1 MKTLN
6 IGDLKARIPII
17 QGGMGVGI
25 SLSGLASAV
34 ANEGGIGVI
43 SAAGLGLLYKK
54 LCPDNYTKAGN
65 WGLKE
70 EIRKAREK
78 AKGIIGVNVM
88 VALSDF
94 AELVKTSIA
103 EKVDVIFSGAGLPLD
118 LPSFLKKDSVT
129 KLVPIVSSA
138 RAVRIICEK
147 WKSHYDYLPDA
158 VVLEGPKAGG
168 HLGYKENQLTD
179 EHYALEELLPQVVQ
193 EVSRFEEMYGKKI
206 PVIAA
211 GGIYTGEDI
220 KRVMDLGASGVQL
233 GTRFVTTNECDA
245 SESFKETYIQAKE
258 QDIEIIK
265 SPVGMPGRAIHCSFL
280 EKVKAG
286 LKQPK
291 VCPFNCI
298 KTCDI
303 SRSPY
308 CIVTALY
315 NAFKGNFENG
325 YAFAGSND
333 YYDKRSYTFIALAPV
348 VLWGFVLA
356 LINFFVSAEWF
367 WSVYIIQIINLSGAA
382 GDFFVTVKFSRL
394 PKEILIKDHG
404 VGMTVYAKE

>member
-65 WGLKE
+65 LGLKE

-138 RAVRIICEK
+138 RAVRIVCEK

-193 EVSRFEEMYGKKI
+193 EVSRLEEMYGKKI

-245 SESFKETYIQAKE
+245 SEAFKETYIQAKE

-308 CIVTALY
+308 CIVSALY

-325 YAFAGSND
+325 YAFAGSNAWRTTRIMSVHETITELLEGW
-333 YYDKRSYTFIALAPV
+333 KRASAPAVAPV
-348 VLWGFVLA
+348 
-356 LINFFVSAEWF
+356 
-367 WSVYIIQIINLSGAA
+367 
-382 GDFFVTVKFSRL
+382 
-394 PKEILIKDHG
+394 
-404 VGMTVYAKE
+404 